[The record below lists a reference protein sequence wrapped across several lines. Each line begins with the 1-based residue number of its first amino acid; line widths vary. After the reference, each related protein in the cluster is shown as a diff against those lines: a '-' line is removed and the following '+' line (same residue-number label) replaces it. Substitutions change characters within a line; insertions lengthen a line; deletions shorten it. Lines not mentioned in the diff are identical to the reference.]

1 MTKSPMDTI
10 QQKKQVQQT
19 FDAVS
24 GQYDSP
30 ATRFFPFCADQL
42 VGFVKPKPGS
52 KVLDVATGTGMVA
65 MAMAQAVGQS
75 GRVTGID
82 MSTGML
88 DKAHINIQ
96 KMALSNID
104 LHEMDAEKLDFK
116 SGYFHTV
123 VCSYGLFFIPD
134 MAAALNSWTRVVRP
148 GGKVAFTC
156 FETTAF
162 QPMLNDFVDQ
172 LQAAGVVLPEGP
184 FGSQRIESTDHCHR
198 LLTEAGL
205 QETTVVNKQL
215 GYHLRDEQEWWDVVK
230 NTAMRSLYLQVP
242 ERDRAAFR
250 KSHLETVRKMLA
262 DKGLW
267 MDVETRFAM
276 GIRAK

>member
-1 MTKSPMDTI
+1 MDAKQHKQHI
-10 QQKKQVQQT
+10 QEI

-24 GQYDSP
+24 GQYDSS

-42 VGFVKPKPGS
+42 VEFVKPASGS

-65 MAMAQAVGQS
+65 TAMAQAVGES

-82 MSTGML
+82 LSTGML
-88 DKAHINIQ
+88 DKAQINIH
-96 KMALSNID
+96 KMALKNID

-116 SGYFHTV
+116 SGYFHSV

-134 MAAALNSWTRVVRP
+134 MEAALKDWVRVVSP

-162 QPMLNDFVDQ
+162 QPMLDDFVNQ
-172 LQAAGVVLPEGP
+172 LKQFGVVLPEGP
-184 FGSQRIESTDHCHR
+184 FGSKRIESTEHCHS
-198 LLTEAGL
+198 LLTGAGL
-205 QETTVVNKQL
+205 QDTTVVNKQL
-215 GYHLRDEQEWWDVVK
+215 GYHLRDEQEWWEVVN
-230 NTAMRSLYLQVP
+230 NTAMRGLYLQVP
-242 ERDRAAFR
+242 EADRARFR
-250 KSHLETVRKMLA
+250 ESHLQSTRKMLTG
-262 DKGLW
+262 KGLW

-276 GIRAK
+276 GSRPNQ